1 MSPSRVLR
9 LYRERG
15 VVSELCDEAQI
26 TRRQRPAVGRGPW
39 AHDRG
44 PCSWFHL
51 WDFFLCVCRC
61 WRSSPRGPPS
71 LFTPT
76 DDAPHL

>member
-26 TRRQRPAVGRGPW
+26 TRRQRPAVGRGHMTVGRVP
-39 AHDRG
+39 G
-44 PCSWFHL
+44 FISGTYF
-51 WDFFLCVCRC
+51 CVCGVAG
-61 WRSSPRGPPS
+61 GPVYGVLPHCS
-71 LFTPT
+71 LPLTT
-76 DDAPHL
+76 RHIYNT